1 MIYLYIF
8 NIFDIFKN
16 VFIVPFSKIVATVP
30 VRREG
35 TALALSREL
44 VDREDTEVVEVTKAN
59 RDKLREELVAKLS
72 CSY

>member
-1 MIYLYIF
+1 M
-8 NIFDIFKN
+8 
-16 VFIVPFSKIVATVP
+16 PFSKIVATVP

>member
-1 MIYLYIF
+1 MNF
-8 NIFDIFKN
+8 NS
-16 VFIVPFSKIVATVP
+16 SKIVATVP

-35 TALALSREL
+35 AALTLAREL
-44 VDREDTEVVEVTKAN
+44 VDREDTKVVEVTKAN